1 MNASSAQIERN
12 QRACDSASRDTCS
25 GRGAVA
31 MSQLARQGAPNRAAN
46 RVGSGNRVLARRA
59 QPDAGPLCRAQQ
71 DPGVRALAVADECGG
86 G

>member
-46 RVGSGNRVLARRA
+46 RVG
-59 QPDAGPLCRAQQ
+59 
-71 DPGVRALAVADECGG
+71 VR
-86 G
+86 

>member
-1 MNASSAQIERN
+1 MRNNGLPSADAGVDHGLRTGMNVSSAQIERN

-46 RVGSGNRVLARRA
+46 RVG
-59 QPDAGPLCRAQQ
+59 
-71 DPGVRALAVADECGG
+71 VR
-86 G
+86 